1 MGLVSVK
8 DTFKQ
13 NTVLLLLL
21 SVLQERKEKI
31 VSTIQP

>member
-13 NTVLLLLL
+13 NTELSV